1 MIGSTVSAEGP
12 TSFAGVEPKG
22 GAETGTFFEATP
34 AEVARAAVLAGEAY
48 EGGLRS
54 CSAEVVAGL
63 LDEIAANIEAIA
75 PALTDVAVRETGLPE
90 QRIMGERDRTVGQ
103 VRCYR
108 SLVLH
113 FVRSPATSVEDILV
127 VQGANQSTHADL
139 LSRSTHQHP
148 LTHQTSPPTSPFLNP
163 TSQLRQ
169 FARLVEE
176 GSWVEARVNCGSG
189 KPDIRRMLMPIGPV
203 AVFGASK

>member
-103 VRCYR
+103 VRCCR
-108 SLVLH
+108 SLVFH
-113 FVRSPATSVEDILV
+113 FVRSHASSVKDIL
-127 VQGANQSTHADL
+127 H
-139 LSRSTHQHP
+139 R
-148 LTHQTSPPTSPFLNP
+148 
-163 TSQLRQ
+163 
-169 FARLVEE
+169 
-176 GSWVEARVNCGSG
+176 W
-189 KPDIRRMLMPIGPV
+189 
-203 AVFGASK
+203 